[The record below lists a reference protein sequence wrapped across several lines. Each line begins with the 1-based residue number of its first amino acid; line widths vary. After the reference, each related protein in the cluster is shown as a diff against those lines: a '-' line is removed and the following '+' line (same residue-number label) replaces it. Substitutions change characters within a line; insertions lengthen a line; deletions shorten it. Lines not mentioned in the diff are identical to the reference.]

1 MNTNRARPKVFCL
14 AALTCS
20 VLVGQAGPSERQ
32 TVDAAAARR
41 GRQIYTQ
48 YCINC
53 HGALAKG
60 TADGPDLIRSALV
73 LRDRLGNELV
83 PALKRLPGHKADLSS
98 AQVVDI
104 THFLKEQVEAT
115 AKDRNADEPPNV
127 LTGNAEAGRAYFNG
141 AGGCARC
148 HAATGDLAGIGRRFK
163 DAVDLQQRFLFPRA
177 TKPATVAVT
186 AADGTAVKGQL
197 VRIDDF
203 NVSLRTAVGEY
214 REFVRGANVN
224 VEVDDPLARHHE
236 LLDVYTDQDI
246 HNVVRYL
253 ESLK

>member
-1 MNTNRARPKVFCL
+1 VRRVVL
-14 AALTCS
+14 A
-20 VLVGQAGPSERQ
+20 VLANAVLFGQAGPTERQ
-32 TVDAAAARR
+32 TVDPAAARR
-41 GRQIYTQ
+41 GRQLYTQ

-60 TADGPDLIRSALV
+60 TADGPDLIRSPLV
-73 LRDRLGNELV
+73 LRDRLGNEV
-83 PALKRLPGHKADLSS
+83 GPALKRLTGHKADLSP

-127 LTGNAEAGRAYFNG
+127 LTGNADAGRAYFNG
-141 AGGCARC
+141 AGGCSNC
-148 HAATGDLAGIGRRFK
+148 HSATGDLAGIGRRFK
-163 DAVDLQQRFLFPRA
+163 DAVDLQQRFVFPRA
-177 TKPATVAVT
+177 SKPVTVRVTRADGPAVT
-186 AADGTAVKGQL
+186 GQL

-203 NVSLRTAVGEY
+203 NVSLLVSGKDAAGEY
-214 REFVRGANVN
+214 REFVRGANVK
-224 VEVDDPLARHHE
+224 VEMDDPLARHHE